1 MLQLLHGPKEC
12 CSKTRVVF
20 KKWDM
25 RKVNIGN
32 ENDFS
37 YSTVMESDP
46 SNKPN
51 APRKM
56 RFAPKAPPLRV
67 PKAEVKTEVENAETA
82 SAQARDLLRRFNENQ
97 GNMKT
102 KPKFEKKGNFGSKLW
117 KGYFLFLLLNCGT
130 ALILFILKYAVA
142 SSQIAFGYGG
152 GSTSIKSYG
161 VPKGGGSSNRA
172 GLNGLTEEKEYKEPW
187 DYYSYYPVTLPLRR
201 PYSGSPEL
209 LDEEEFG
216 DTSETMDYDESSMKP
231 AEELGLIEENLEA
244 SMFFLQLP
252 PTMPMKKRSTTG
264 EGQEATGS
272 SKPHG
277 GKRTMEK
284 TCSLDELPAGFM
296 GKMLVY
302 KSGAVKLKLGDT
314 LYDVTPGLDCMFAQ
328 DVVAINKA
336 EKYCCIVG
344 ELDKRAILTP
354 DVDSVLSGFAD
365 M

>member
-1 MLQLLHGPKEC
+1 
-12 CSKTRVVF
+12 
-20 KKWDM
+20 M
-25 RKVNIGN
+25 RTI
-32 ENDFS
+32 FLI
-37 YSTVMESDP
+37 STVMESNP

-102 KPKFEKKGNFGSKLW
+102 KPKFEKK
-117 KGYFLFLLLNCGT
+117 
-130 ALILFILKYAVA
+130 VA

-161 VPKGGGSSNRA
+161 VPKVHYTYNFDSAGGYAS
-172 GLNGLTEEKEYKEPW
+172 GLTEEKEYKEPW

-231 AEELGLIEENLEA
+231 AEELGLMEENLEA